1 MTTKTIY
8 VALDG
13 WEFQNEDECREYEQ
27 QLKKKAAAEKSSV
40 LEKAIALDELI
51 WKKYHP
57 EYDGTN
63 RPSENQVIT
72 YLRNDISKIMLEF
85 PGSGEIIQTI
95 IKGASCGSEIL
106 AMLDWEKIQ
115 DNVNIRSNFY
125 EALQSVKDGSDLAGR
140 LWYSFS
146 SVDIAHMAELH
157 KSNKCRKKIEDL
169 LACCNFHYESG
180 KFRRHEYDEFLKPL
194 E

>member
-13 WEFQNEDECREYEQ
+13 WEFADEDECRKYEQ
-27 QLKKKAAAEKSSV
+27 QLKKKAATEKSSV

-57 EYDGTN
+57 DYDGTN

-72 YLRNDISKIMLEF
+72 YLRNDISEIMLEF
-85 PGSGEIIQTI
+85 PESEEIIQTI
-95 IKGASCGSEIL
+95 IKGCSCGSEIL

-125 EALQSVKDGSDLAGR
+125 EALQSVTVGSDLANR
-140 LWYSFS
+140 LDYSFS
-146 SVDIAHMAELH
+146 RLDIAHLAELH
-157 KSNKCRKKIEDL
+157 KSNKCRQKIEDL
-169 LACCNFHYESG
+169 LACCNFRYESG
-180 KFRRHEYDEFLKPL
+180 KFRKHDYDEFIKPL

>member
-51 WKKYHP
+51 WEKYHP
-57 EYDGTN
+57 DYDGTN

-72 YLRNDISKIMLEF
+72 YLRNDISEIMLEF
-85 PGSGEIIQTI
+85 PESGEIIQTI
-95 IKGASCGSEIL
+95 IRGVSCGSEIL
-106 AMLDWEKIQ
+106 AMLDWKKIQ

-125 EALQSVKDGSDLAGR
+125 EALQSVKDVSDLAGR
-140 LWYSFS
+140 LCYSFS

-169 LACCNFHYESG
+169 LVYCNFHYVSG
-180 KFRRHEYDEFLKPL
+180 KFRKHEYDEFLKPL

>member
-13 WEFQNEDECREYEQ
+13 WEFQSEDECREYEQ
-27 QLKKKAAAEKSSV
+27 SLKKKAAAEKSSV

-57 EYDGTN
+57 DYDGTN

-72 YLRNDISKIMLEF
+72 YLRNDISEIMLEF
-85 PGSGEIIQTI
+85 PESGEIIQTI
-95 IKGASCGSEIL
+95 IRGVSCGSEIL

-125 EALQSVKDGSDLAGR
+125 EALQSVKDVSGLAGR
-140 LWYSFS
+140 LCYSFS
-146 SVDIAHMAELH
+146 SMDIAHMAELH

-169 LACCNFHYESG
+169 LVYCNFHYVSG
-180 KFRRHEYDEFLKPL
+180 KFRKHEYDEFLKPL